1 MLESWNRNVGRT
13 YHLGEVDPDP
23 LPHTQV
29 GIGPDGTVSAAGEPV
44 TSRHLVVNEYASR
57 IELPGERLTTS
68 AAGLTLYRTTG
79 LLRLRSL
86 AEGLYADG
94 WARSVMTYTV
104 WPNASRGEYRVRLE
118 LPSGRTGRTVEA
130 EAGPVRRSGRLVSD
144 CRSSSG
150 SQSPETRFRP
160 SASASSGPI

>member
-68 AAGLTLYRTTG
+68 AAGLTLYRTQ
-79 LLRLRSL
+79 
-86 AEGLYADG
+86 AC
-94 WARSVMTYTV
+94 SVSA
-104 WPNASRGEYRVRLE
+104 PSRRASM
-118 LPSGRTGRTVEA
+118 PT
-130 EAGPVRRSGRLVSD
+130 AGPG
-144 CRSSSG
+144 
-150 SQSPETRFRP
+150 
-160 SASASSGPI
+160 AS